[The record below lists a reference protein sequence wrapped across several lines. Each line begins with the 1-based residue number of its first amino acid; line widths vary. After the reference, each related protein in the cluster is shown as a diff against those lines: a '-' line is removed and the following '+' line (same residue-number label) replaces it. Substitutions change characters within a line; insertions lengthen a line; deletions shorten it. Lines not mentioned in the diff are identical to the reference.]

1 MSSPDNMKEAN
12 ITLCYSKPSAGLIIL
27 REQVLG
33 AERFDLAFR
42 TYVERWAFKHPT
54 PDDFFRTMENVA
66 GEDLS
71 WFWRGWFEY
80 NWRFDQGINSIK
92 YVKK

>member
-1 MSSPDNMKEAN
+1 VNK
-12 ITLCYSKPSAGLIIL
+12 Y
-27 REQVLG
+27 LG
-33 AERFDLAFR
+33 PERFDLAFR

-71 WFWRGWFEY
+71 WFWRLV
-80 NWRFDQGINSIK
+80 SIQLAF
-92 YVKK
+92 